1 MMIQIDP
8 ALPIET
14 PKGKALAHF
23 LIDYGPEHHLL
34 WVCFQNEGGE
44 CWTWPNPDINAES
57 NPTMG
62 RQKKAPT
69 TERDGG

>member
-1 MMIQIDP
+1 MIIQIDP
-8 ALPIET
+8 ALPVET

-44 CWTWPNPDINAES
+44 CWTWPNPDIKAES

-62 RQKKAPT
+62 RQKKAPI